1 LTTPIDHEELSFSR
15 ISFRD
20 HAQISKWEEIMTR
33 RNLSIRN
40 ALLAASMLVSPAF
53 AADVT
58 PDRLLNPDKEPQNW
72 LMNHRTYDG
81 QRFSPLARINKDN
94 VKGLKLAYAVPL
106 AGTQGKEFIEATP
119 LAEDGFLY
127 ITDSWGVLYKIDA
140 TAGDAGRII
149 WRMDPKQS
157 RQAANRG
164 AALWGNLVISP
175 SSGPA
180 RIIAT
185 DKNSGQVVW
194 DTNVS
199 DAEKITI
206 TGAPLPIK
214 DKIVIGASGGDGG
227 ARDWVA
233 ALDAATGKLL
243 WRKYTIPAPGE
254 PGSETWKDKNNAWQT
269 GGGAVWVTGTYDPDT
284 NQTLWGV
291 GNPVPMMDARLRPG
305 DNLFTNSVVS
315 WDPDN
320 GKMNWYFQYTPGDMW
335 DFDEVGTHILIDRTV
350 NGQPR
355 KLITHSARNGFVYTM
370 ERNNGAMVGA
380 KPYMEVN
387 WTKGIDQKTGRPIDY
402 DPNKDVQTYSGI
414 ADPTSENPVK
424 KVCPNRTGGNNFWPS
439 SYSPRTQLLY
449 IPAMTACELVT
460 NDKTIA
466 TKREEGWYVRTGG
479 GYKVDGRYE
488 SDLTAV
494 DPVTL
499 EIKKSLHLAYPNYS
513 GTLATAG
520 GLVFLALLDGTV
532 AAFDDTTLEQLW
544 KINVGSGFA
553 APPMTFEVGGKQYIA
568 VASGPS
574 PASQSKLVLTPELK
588 EQRNATV
595 LYVFGL

>member
-1 LTTPIDHEELSFSR
+1 
-15 ISFRD
+15 
-20 HAQISKWEEIMTR
+20 MTR
-33 RNLSIRN
+33 HNRSIRN
-40 ALLAASMLVSPAF
+40 ALLAASMLASPAL

-58 PDRLLNPDKEPQNW
+58 ADRLLNPDKEPQNW

-94 VKGLKLAYAVPL
+94 VKGLKLSYAVPL
-106 AGTQGKEFIEATP
+106 AGTNGREFIEATP

-140 TAGDAGRII
+140 TAGDVGRIV
-149 WRMDPKQS
+149 WRLDPKQEK
-157 RQAANRG
+157 QVANRG
-164 AALWGNLVISP
+164 AALWGNFVISP
-175 SSGPA
+175 ASAPA

-185 DKNSGQVVW
+185 DKTSGKVVW
-194 DTNVS
+194 ETNVS
-199 DAEKITI
+199 DAEKITV

-214 DKIVIGASGGDGG
+214 DKIIIGASGGDAG
-227 ARDWVA
+227 ARDWMG

-254 PGSETWKDKNNAWQT
+254 PGSETWKDKTNAWQT

-291 GNPVPMMDARLRPG
+291 GNPVPMMDARARPG
-305 DNLFTNSVVS
+305 DNLFTNSLVS
-315 WDPDN
+315 WDPDS

-335 DFDEVGTHILIDRTV
+335 DFDEVGTHILFERNV

-387 WTKGIDQKTGRPIDY
+387 WTKGIDQKTGKPIDY

-414 ADPTSENPVK
+414 SDPTSENPVK

-449 IPAMTACELVT
+449 IPAMTACEFVT

-494 DPVTL
+494 DPITL
-499 EIKKSLHLAYPNYS
+499 EIKKSLHLRYPNYS

-520 GLVFLALLDGTV
+520 GLVFLGLLDGTV
-532 AAFDDTTLEQLW
+532 VAYDDTTLDELW
-544 KINVGSGFA
+544 KINVGSGFS
-553 APPMTFEVGGKQYIA
+553 APPMTFEVNGKQYLAI
-568 VASGPS
+568 ASGPS